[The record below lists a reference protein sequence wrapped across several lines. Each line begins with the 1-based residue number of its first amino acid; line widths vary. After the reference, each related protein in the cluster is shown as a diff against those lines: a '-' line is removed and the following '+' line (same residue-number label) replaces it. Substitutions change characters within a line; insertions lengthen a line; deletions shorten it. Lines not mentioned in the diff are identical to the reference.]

1 MNKIVLTGRLVH
13 TPELKT
19 TPSGVSVC
27 RFSIAVDRK
36 FKVNGEK
43 VTDFFDCVAWRS
55 TGEFVAKYFD
65 KGRKIGVMGEMQSR
79 QYEARDGS
87 NRRAWEVSVDDV
99 EFCDT
104 KPTGAEQ
111 ATTAYGMGKQ
121 DDFAVIEDT
130 GDLPF

>member
-79 QYEARDGS
+79 QYEAKDGT
-87 NRRAWEVSVDDV
+87 NRRVWEVSVDDV

-104 KPTGAEQ
+104 KPGGTEQTGAAAPQ
-111 ATTAYGMGKQ
+111 GSQTGFVPV
-121 DDFAVIEDT
+121 DDD

>member
-1 MNKIVLTGRLVH
+1 MNKIVLTGRLLH

-79 QYEARDGS
+79 QYEAKDGT
-87 NRRAWEVSVDDV
+87 NRRVWEVSVDDV

-104 KPTGAEQ
+104 KPSGTEQTGAAAPQ
-111 ATTAYGMGKQ
+111 GSQTGFVPV
-121 DDFAVIEDT
+121 DDD